1 MYKGKIQELT
11 VLKLRSDDWL
21 RENLNNPLRHWDGSE
36 FVPKSKYTKSVALWK
51 ETRRRIMEEANRA
64 EIDYSAIKNIA
75 IDYIEGFNRLDRRSQ
90 FIETEEREDIINAF
104 TQILDEADVNQGREE
119 ILQMMEEKR
128 NW

>member
-1 MYKGKIQELT
+1 M
-11 VLKLRSDDWL
+11 
-21 RENLNNPLRHWDGSE
+21 
-36 FVPKSKYTKSVALWK
+36 
-51 ETRRRIMEEANRA
+51 MEEANRA

-104 TQILDEADVNQGREE
+104 TQILDEAGINQRREE
-119 ILQMMEEKR
+119 ILQVMEEKR